1 MLIVRLES
9 CAPEGSEMEIKETVA
24 MILERFG
31 TVRVQEIDRKNNL
44 FFLTLH
50 VSAPEGSGPSVGGT
64 LDAQLRKY
72 GDVRILSIK
81 EELPRQMNFV
91 TMMQ

>member
-31 TVRVQEIDRKNNL
+31 TVRVQEIDR
-44 FFLTLH
+44 
-50 VSAPEGSGPSVGGT
+50 
-64 LDAQLRKY
+64 
-72 GDVRILSIK
+72 
-81 EELPRQMNFV
+81 
-91 TMMQ
+91 